1 MKFGRNYFRR
11 VIYFHFLKH
20 LSSQHQRKNL
30 CDHDT
35 ATGRQNT
42 QTYTKCIF
50 LHEEVE
56 FCLACFAQYRKM
68 KDSREENK

>member
-42 QTYTKCIF
+42 PKYPNLYKVHI
-50 LHEEVE
+50 
-56 FCLACFAQYRKM
+56 
-68 KDSREENK
+68 SP